1 MLFEIKNLKVNYD
14 RAQALKGVSINIQ
27 EGEIVT
33 LIGANGAGKTTTLR
47 TISGLKQPLS
57 GEIFF
62 EGRQISGIPAYKIAR
77 RGIAHCPEGRMVF
90 APMTVLENLNMGA
103 YQRKDKKKIGEDL
116 EHIYELFPVLK
127 ERLNQQAGSL
137 SGGEQQMLSIA
148 RGLMIRP
155 KLLLLDEPSLGLSPI
170 YVEQVSEII
179 KNINKEKVSIM
190 LVEQNAHLGLNLADR
205 AYVLE
210 LGEISIEGDAEKLV
224 NNESVKAAY
233 LCAALLP

>member
-1 MLFEIKNLKVNYD
+1 MLLEIKNLKVNYD

-233 LCAALLP
+233 LCA

>member
-1 MLFEIKNLKVNYD
+1 MLLEIDNLKVNYD

-233 LCAALLP
+233 LCA

>member
-1 MLFEIKNLKVNYD
+1 MLLEIKNLKVNYD

-103 YQRKDKKKIGEDL
+103 YQRKDKQKIGEDL

-233 LCAALLP
+233 LCA